1 MNLGDDAL
9 LADRLSRGD
18 PAAFREFLESHKK
31 PVYGLAYRMTGNHAD
46 AEDISQEVFVKI
58 FRSIGTFDKTAKLSS
73 WVYRITANA
82 AIDHLRRKRLVPADC
97 REVRIDDPAQ
107 CAARWEVVSS
117 RNPAREAESRLLGLR
132 IESALKA
139 VSERERAAFILRH
152 YHDLD
157 LKEIAETLGVSLGA
171 VKSYLFRAIRKLQKT
186 LGSIDSNQTTEA
198 VHD

>member
-1 MNLGDDAL
+1 
-9 LADRLSRGD
+9 
-18 PAAFREFLESHKK
+18 
-31 PVYGLAYRMTGNHAD
+31 MTGNHAD

-82 AIDHLRRKRLVPADC
+82 AIDHLRRKRLVPADY
-97 REVRIDDPAQ
+97 RKVRIDDPAQ
-107 CAARWEVVSS
+107 FAARWEVVSG

-157 LKEIAETLGVSLGA
+157 LKEIAETLGVSPGA

-186 LGSIDSNQTTEA
+186 LGSIDSTRTTEA
-198 VHD
+198 AHD